1 MKLNKKLLVVTI
13 STLLLSGCNNVFS
26 KHVKCDD
33 ESAMTLVQTVLKNNL
48 NHILENELK
57 DLINQGNIKD
67 LDPAKL
73 KLSAQSVQYTLMDSR
88 TDFIDPNSTKTTCS
102 IDLSIIIPTE
112 IMKKSDEARNKVNGT
127 SFETQ
132 ASQLGIDYKDNK
144 IDLVMKYILQPTD
157 NSNKIIASVEN
168 TENVQKLIAD
178 TLTYAFLKPQ
188 IEKNIIKNIEANK
201 VSQRE
206 AQNAQAIADQELN
219 STVESTPDEENYG
232 E

>member
-57 DLINQGNIKD
+57 DLIKQGNIKD

-144 IDLVMKYILQPTD
+144 IDLVVKYILQPTD

>member
-132 ASQLGIDYKDNK
+132 AFQLGIDYKDNK